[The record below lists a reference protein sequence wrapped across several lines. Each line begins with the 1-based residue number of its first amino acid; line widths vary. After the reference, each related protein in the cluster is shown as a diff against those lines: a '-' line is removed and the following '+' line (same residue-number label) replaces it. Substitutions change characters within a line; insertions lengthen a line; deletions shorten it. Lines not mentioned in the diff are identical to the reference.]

1 MIKVDWTYATDTA
14 VGDRAGIKQRD
25 LDEIGSRA
33 REVHADLVQAREK
46 GELGFW
52 DLGAREADAKAVR
65 EAAKRI
71 RGDFEWLVVLG
82 IGGSSLGLRTILDAF
97 VPPSPFTGRKGC
109 KVLVLDNIDPE
120 RIERL
125 DERIDWKTAAVNVV
139 SKSGNTPETAAQFI
153 WIKERLAKAVG
164 AEKAKKRIFATT
176 DKSKGLL
183 RPMVDKE
190 GYPSF
195 VVPDNVGGRFSVL
208 TPVGLLP
215 AAAAGIDPEEL
226 VAGAAEM
233 AARCD
238 TPDLERNPACLI
250 AALHY
255 LADVTKKQNIS
266 VMMSYADSLLTF
278 AEWYK
283 QLWAESLGKRK
294 DRSGK
299 DVFLGQTPVT
309 ALGPTDQ
316 HSILQLLMEGP
327 FDKLITFLSVEKFRS
342 SVSLPKGAAAEP
354 YPYLAGRT
362 FNDLLAYER
371 EAVAASLAQEGR
383 PSLTV
388 RLAELTPRTLGGLF
402 FLYEAA
408 TAFGGGLYGIDAFDQ
423 PGVEAGKNI
432 TYGLL
437 GRPGFEAQKA
447 AYDAFRAKVPARII

>member
-1 MIKVDWTYATDTA
+1 MIKVDWTYSTDTA
-14 VGDRAGIKQRD
+14 VGDRAGINVRD
-25 LDEIGSRA
+25 LDALGSRA

-46 GELGFW
+46 GQLGFW
-52 DLGAREADAKAVR
+52 DLAAREADAKSVR

-71 RGDFEWLVVLG
+71 RGEFEWLVVLG

-109 KVLVLDNIDPE
+109 KVIVVDNIDPE
-120 RIERL
+120 RLERL

-153 WIKERLAKAVG
+153 WMKEKLAKAVG
-164 AEKAKKRIFATT
+164 PEKAKKRIFATT

-183 RPMVDKE
+183 RPMADKE
-190 GYPSF
+190 GYPTF
-195 VVPDNVGGRFSVL
+195 TVPDNVGGRFSVL

-215 AAAAGIDPEEL
+215 AAAAGIDPLEL
-226 VAGAAEM
+226 VAGAADM

-238 TPDLERNPACLI
+238 TPDLEKNPGYLLGG
-250 AALHY
+250 LHY
-255 LADVTKKQNIS
+255 LADVKKKQSVS
-266 VMMSYADSLLTF
+266 VMFCYADALLTF

-283 QLWAESLGKRK
+283 QLWGESLGKRK
-294 DRSGK
+294 DKTGK
-299 DVFLGQTPVT
+299 DVFVGQTPVT

-327 FDKLITFLSVEKFRS
+327 FDKLITFLSLEKFRTK
-342 SVSLPKGAAAEP
+342 VTMPKGAAAEP

-371 EAVAASLAQEGR
+371 EAVATALAQEGR

-388 RLAELTPRTLGGLF
+388 RLDELTPASLGGLF

-408 TAFGGGLYGIDAFDQ
+408 TAFGGGLYGVDAFDQ

-437 GRPGFEAQKA
+437 GRPGYEAQKA
-447 AYDAFRAKVPARII
+447 AFEAFRAKVPPRIT

>member
-1 MIKVDWTYATDTA
+1 MIKVDWTFTTDTA
-14 VGDRAGIKQRD
+14 VGERAGINVRD
-25 LDEIGSRA
+25 LDELAPRA
-33 REVHADLVQAREK
+33 RNVHADLVQAREK
-46 GELGFW
+46 GTLGFW
-52 DLGAREADAKAVR
+52 DLAAREADAKAVR

-71 RGDFEWLVVLG
+71 RGEFEWLVVLG
-82 IGGSSLGLRTILDAF
+82 IGGSSLGLRTVLDAF
-97 VPPSPFTGRKGC
+97 CPAAPFTGRKGC
-109 KVLVLDNIDPE
+109 KVIVVDNIDPE
-120 RIERL
+120 RLDRL
-125 DERIDWKTAAVNVV
+125 DDRIDWKTAAVNVV

-153 WIKERLAKAVG
+153 WVKEKLAKAVG

-183 RPMVDKE
+183 RPMADKE
-190 GYPSF
+190 GYPTF

-215 AAAAGIDPEEL
+215 AAAAGVDPMEL
-226 VAGAAEM
+226 VMGAAEM

-238 TPDLERNPACLI
+238 TPDLTKNPGYLI
-250 AALHY
+250 GALHH
-255 LADVTKKQNIS
+255 LADVTKKQS
-266 VMMSYADSLLTF
+266 VSVIFCYADALLTF

-283 QLWAESLGKRK
+283 QLWGESLGKKK
-294 DRSGK
+294 DKSGK
-299 DVFLGQTPVT
+299 EVFVGQTPVT

-327 FDKLITFLSVEKFRS
+327 FDKLVTFLSLENFRAK
-342 SVSLPKGAAAEP
+342 VTMPKGAAAEP

-371 EAVAASLAQEGR
+371 EAVAASLAAEGR

-388 RLAELTPRTLGGLF
+388 RLDELTPRSLGALF

-408 TAFGGGLYGIDAFDQ
+408 TAFAGGLYGIDAFDQ

-447 AYDAFRAKVPARII
+447 AYDALRAKVPTRIT